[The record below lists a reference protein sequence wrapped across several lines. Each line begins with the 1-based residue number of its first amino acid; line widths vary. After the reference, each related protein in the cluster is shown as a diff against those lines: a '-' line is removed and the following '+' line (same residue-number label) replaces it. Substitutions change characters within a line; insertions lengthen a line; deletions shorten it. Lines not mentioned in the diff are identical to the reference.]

1 MANQKLLEV
10 FLDTK
15 RILCKNDYYI
25 HIPKKIIHVTN
36 TENMIPHLMGMQY
49 VSRPDMFTGDRG
61 VYMIKKGRLKYDSLE
76 KLVKKYYRD
85 ENKQSSLLAMV
96 NGKIDNLHRIKEMLS
111 SYSELY
117 LYDVAAN
124 PELELKTDYLL
135 VNHLE
140 EMVLQ
145 LGMVKADH
153 KKIQEYHCNSF
164 MVDYKKNDDYDLHY
178 RNLTQRYE
186 ISKIVREDK
195 ITKRAEVIYQSR
207 DAEERELAGIEK
219 MLASAD
225 TQTCEKLVKAVFRL
239 NQKFGEYH
247 TLDMLSDTEQ
257 LMQKCRD
264 KRDEALV
271 KDFINAVLSMKA
283 QSYQNYGAV
292 SPMKVP
298 AGAVEKTR

>member
-10 FLDTK
+10 FLETK

-25 HIPKKIIHVTN
+25 HIPKKMIHVTN

-49 VSRPDMFTGDRG
+49 VGRSDMFTGDRG
-61 VYMIKKGRLKYDSLE
+61 AYMIKKGRLKYDSLE
-76 KLVKKYYRD
+76 KLVKKYYRG
-85 ENKQSSLLAMV
+85 ENKQASLLAMV
-96 NGKIDNLHRIKEMLS
+96 NGKIDNLHRIEDMLS
-111 SYSELY
+111 TYSELY

-145 LGMVKADH
+145 LGMVKSGNR
-153 KKIQEYHCNSF
+153 KVQEYHCNSF

-207 DAEERELAGIEK
+207 GAKERELAGIEK
-219 MLASAD
+219 MLVSAD
-225 TQTCEKLVKAVFRL
+225 VQTSEKLVKAVFRL

-257 LMQKCRD
+257 LMKKCRD

-271 KDFINAVLSMKA
+271 KDFISLWRKRTD
-283 QSYQNYGAV
+283 GI
-292 SPMKVP
+292 
-298 AGAVEKTR
+298 

>member
-36 TENMIPHLMGMQY
+36 SENMIPHLMGMQY
-49 VSRPDMFTGDRG
+49 VGRPDMFTGDRG
-61 VYMIKKGRLKYDSLE
+61 VYMIKKCRLKYDSLE
-76 KLVKKYYRD
+76 KLVRKYYRG
-85 ENKQSSLLAMV
+85 ENKQASLIAMV
-96 NGKIDNLHRIKEMLS
+96 NGKIDNLHRIEDMLS
-111 SYSELY
+111 TYSDLY

-135 VNHLE
+135 VNHQE
-140 EMVLQ
+140 ETVLQ
-145 LGMVKADH
+145 LGLVKSN
-153 KKIQEYHCNSF
+153 KKKVQEYHCNSF

-195 ITKRAEVIYQSR
+195 ITKQAEVIYQSEQ
-207 DAEERELAGIEK
+207 ASLREKSGIEK
-219 MLASAD
+219 MLYAVGIEPE
-225 TQTCEKLVKAVFRL
+225 EKLVRYIMKL
-239 NQKFGEYH
+239 NIKFGEYH

-257 LMQKCRD
+257 LMKKCRD

-271 KDFINAVLSMKA
+271 KDFISLWRKCTD
-283 QSYQNYGAV
+283 GI
-292 SPMKVP
+292 
-298 AGAVEKTR
+298 

>member
-36 TENMIPHLMGMQY
+36 SENMIPHLMGMQY
-49 VSRPDMFTGDRG
+49 VGRTDMFTGDRG

-76 KLVKKYYRD
+76 KLVRKYYRG
-85 ENKQSSLLAMV
+85 ENKQASLLAMV
-96 NGKIDNLHRIKEMLS
+96 NGKIDNLHRIEDMLS
-111 SYSELY
+111 TYSDLY

-124 PELELKTDYLL
+124 PELELQTDYLL
-135 VNHLE
+135 VNHQE

-145 LGMVKADH
+145 LGLVKSN
-153 KKIQEYHCNSF
+153 KKKVQEYHCNSF

-207 DAEERELAGIEK
+207 IAEERELAGIEK
-219 MLASAD
+219 MLESA
-225 TQTCEKLVKAVFRL
+225 EISRSEMLVKAVFRL
-239 NQKFGEYH
+239 NQRFGEYH
-247 TLDMLSDTEQ
+247 TLDMLTDEEQ
-257 LMQKCRD
+257 LLKKCRN
-264 KRDEALV
+264 KRDETLV
-271 KDFINAVLSMKA
+271 KDFISLWKKS
-283 QSYQNYGAV
+283 
-292 SPMKVP
+292 
-298 AGAVEKTR
+298 

>member
-36 TENMIPHLMGMQY
+36 SENMIPHLMGMQY
-49 VSRPDMFTGDRG
+49 VGRTDMFTGDRG

-76 KLVKKYYRD
+76 KLVRKYYRG
-85 ENKQSSLLAMV
+85 ENKQASLLAMV
-96 NGKIDNLHRIKEMLS
+96 NGKIDNLHRIEDMLS
-111 SYSELY
+111 TYSDLY

-124 PELELKTDYLL
+124 PELELQTDYLL
-135 VNHLE
+135 VNHQE

-145 LGMVKADH
+145 LGLVKSN
-153 KKIQEYHCNSF
+153 KKKVQEYHCNSF

-207 DAEERELAGIEK
+207 IAEERELAGIEK
-219 MLASAD
+219 MLTSAEVSIS
-225 TQTCEKLVKAVFRL
+225 EKMVKAVFRL
-239 NQKFGEYH
+239 NQRFGEYH
-247 TLDMLSDTEQ
+247 TLDMLTNEEQ
-257 LMQKCRD
+257 LLKKCRD

-271 KDFINAVLSMKA
+271 KDFISLWKKS
-283 QSYQNYGAV
+283 
-292 SPMKVP
+292 
-298 AGAVEKTR
+298 

>member
-36 TENMIPHLMGMQY
+36 SENMIPHLMGMQY
-49 VSRPDMFTGDRG
+49 VGRPDMFTGDRG

-76 KLVKKYYRD
+76 KLVRKYYRG
-85 ENKQSSLLAMV
+85 ENKQASLLAMV
-96 NGKIDNLHRIKEMLS
+96 NGKIDNLHRIEDMLS
-111 SYSELY
+111 TYSDLY

-135 VNHLE
+135 VNHQE

-145 LGMVKADH
+145 LGLVKSN
-153 KKIQEYHCNSF
+153 KKKVQEYHCNSF

-207 DAEERELAGIEK
+207 IAEERELAGIEK
-219 MLASAD
+219 MLTSAEVSIS
-225 TQTCEKLVKAVFRL
+225 EKLVKAVFRL
-239 NQKFGEYH
+239 NQRFGEYH
-247 TLDMLSDTEQ
+247 TLDMLADEEQ
-257 LMQKCRD
+257 LLKKCRD

-271 KDFINAVLSMKA
+271 KDFISLWKKS
-283 QSYQNYGAV
+283 
-292 SPMKVP
+292 
-298 AGAVEKTR
+298 

>member
-10 FLDTK
+10 FLETK

-49 VSRPDMFTGDRG
+49 VGRTNMFTGDKCA
-61 VYMIKKGRLKYDSLE
+61 YMIKKGRIKYDSLE
-76 KLVKKYYRD
+76 KLVRKYYRG
-85 ENKQSSLLAMV
+85 ENKQASLIAMV
-96 NGKIDNLHRIKEMLS
+96 NGKLDNLHRIEDMLS
-111 SYSELY
+111 TYSELY

-145 LGMVKADH
+145 LGMVKSEN
-153 KKIQEYHCNSF
+153 KKMQEYHCNSF

-178 RNLTQRYE
+178 RNLTKSYE
-186 ISKIVREDK
+186 ITKIVREDK
-195 ITKRAEVIYQSR
+195 ITKRAEVIYQSKG
-207 DAEERELAGIEK
+207 AEERELAGIEK
-219 MLASAD
+219 MLLSSEV
-225 TQTCEKLVKAVFRL
+225 QISEKLVKAVFRL

-247 TLDMLSDTEQ
+247 TLDMLADEEK
-257 LMQKCRD
+257 LMGKCRD

-271 KDFINAVLSMKA
+271 KDYINLWRK
-283 QSYQNYGAV
+283 QLPQ
-292 SPMKVP
+292 
-298 AGAVEKTR
+298 

>member
-10 FLDTK
+10 FLHTK
-15 RILCKNDYYI
+15 WILCKNDYYI

-36 TENMIPHLMGMQY
+36 SENMIPHLMGMQY
-49 VSRPDMFTGDRG
+49 VGRPDMFTGDRG

-76 KLVKKYYRD
+76 KLVRKYYRG
-85 ENKQSSLLAMV
+85 ENKQASLLAMV
-96 NGKIDNLHRIKEMLS
+96 NGKIDNLHRIEDMLS
-111 SYSELY
+111 TYSDLY

-135 VNHLE
+135 VNHQE

-145 LGMVKADH
+145 LGLVKSN
-153 KKIQEYHCNSF
+153 KKKVQEYHCNSF

-207 DAEERELAGIEK
+207 IAEERELAGIEK
-219 MLASAD
+219 MLASAEVSIS
-225 TQTCEKLVKAVFRL
+225 EKLVKAVFL
-239 NQKFGEYH
+239 MNQRFGEYH
-247 TLDMLSDTEQ
+247 TLDMLTDEEQ
-257 LMQKCRD
+257 LLKKCRD
-264 KRDEALV
+264 KRDEDLV
-271 KDFINAVLSMKA
+271 KDFISLWKKS
-283 QSYQNYGAV
+283 
-292 SPMKVP
+292 
-298 AGAVEKTR
+298 